1 MNRRSHVATQT
12 FQALRIFVNNELNE
26 LNNGL
31 VAAHHFLRTGGKCLT
46 VTFHSLEDRIVKRHF
61 HGIDLD
67 DKINMSLRDKFRMR
81 NNIISFDQEK
91 VEKLLHDRKWTPLF
105 KKVIEP
111 TDRECKENPR
121 SRSSRLRA
129 AIKN

>member
-1 MNRRSHVATQT
+1 M
-12 FQALRIFVNNELNE
+12 FVIP
-26 LNNGL
+26 
-31 VAAHHFLRTGGKCLT
+31 
-46 VTFHSLEDRIVKRHF
+46 D
-61 HGIDLD
+61 
-67 DKINMSLRDKFRMR
+67 
-81 NNIISFDQEK
+81 NIISFDQEK